1 MNAFILKF
9 CILIGAMLTTTAFV
23 GADIHTSSSSAA
35 GTTGGLDAQSIFAFG
50 SQVFYKEVA
59 QPGNEYVQAGVS
71 GYSHDLVTTNA
82 EDQTY
87 ATAWQAGVSTFLSGY
102 TKSTGALV
110 DLATVPSLKTNAE
123 KMAVC
128 DEFSTGEEEI
138 NQSESYFLA
147 AKASASPAT
156 ASGFTIAMV
165 LERVD
170 EILASSDA
178 ADQSCMKAVLADH
191 NHNPGEFSRNLKD
204 TENAVQEMRR
214 IYPELQVLSSDFT

>member
-110 DLATVPSLKTNAE
+110 DLATVPGLKTNAE

-147 AKASASPAT
+147 ANGSASPAT

-214 IYPELQVLSSDFT
+214 IYPESPGTEQ